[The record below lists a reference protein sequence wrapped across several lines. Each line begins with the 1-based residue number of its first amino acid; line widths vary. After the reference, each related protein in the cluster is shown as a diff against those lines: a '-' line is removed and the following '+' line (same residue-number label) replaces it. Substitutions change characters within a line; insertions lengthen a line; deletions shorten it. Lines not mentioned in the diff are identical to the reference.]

1 MKNHFLR
8 SSLFVLFGLLV
19 AFPSF
24 AQTHIIKWRPL
35 KLVNPVTRGA
45 SFGYEGVVGQQISMN
60 MGVKVLLPRDLSGA
74 ELTFKDVND
83 IQTGTGLIDAGSLK
97 GFTLTPE
104 FRIYFSQKDGAPYGF
119 YLAPWLRY
127 FNYNADPIITHL
139 NNQGEASQLDT
150 RFAFSGLGAGGSLG
164 FQHIWDSGF
173 MIEWNIGAGVS
184 GSRARFTGTVSGQIE
199 DDIDQF
205 LDNLSTNLGG
215 VPINFLRRLTNDGTE
230 LNART
235 PPFPWPII
243 KSELAIG
250 FAF

>member
-1 MKNHFLR
+1 MKNHSLR
-8 SSLFVLFGLLV
+8 SSLFVLLGLFA

-24 AQTHIIKWRPL
+24 AQTHVIKWRPL
-35 KLVNPVTRGA
+35 KLVNPLTRGA
-45 SFGYEGVVGQQISMN
+45 SFGYEGVVGDQFSVN
-60 MGVKVLLPRDLSGA
+60 MGVKMLLPRDLSA
-74 ELTFKDVND
+74 TELNFEDND
-83 IQTGTGLIDAGSLK
+83 GNPTGSGFIDAGSLK

-104 FRIYFSQKDGAPYGF
+104 FRIYFSQREGAPKGF

-127 FNYNADPIITHL
+127 FNYQADPLITYL

-150 RFAFSGLGAGGSLG
+150 KFAFRGLGAGGSLG
-164 FQHIWDSGF
+164 FQWIWDSGF
-173 MIEWNIGAGVS
+173 TLEWNIGGGVS
-184 GSRARFTGTVSGQIE
+184 GGGARFNGTVSGKIE
-199 DDIDQF
+199 EDIDQF
-205 LDNLSTNLGG
+205 LDDISANLGG

-235 PPFPWPII
+235 PPFPWPIL